1 MEIKVLKVLLTDDAA
16 TMQQKLQE
24 WVDSIDLNIVD
35 LKVTYTDNYL
45 VYTAIC
51 FQVPAPPEVS
61 IPIPAAGEEEDT
73 HVILQG

>member
-1 MEIKVLKVLLTDDAA
+1 MEIKIFKVLLTDDAV

-24 WVDSIDLNIVD
+24 WIDSIDLNIVD
-35 LKVTYTDNYL
+35 LKVTYTGNYL

-61 IPIPAAGEEEDT
+61 IPIPDPGEDT